1 MALKSIKAL
10 ALASLAAGPAAAAYD
25 CSTSKAGC
33 TPLDDYVNAP
43 DSTYKWEDLNIT
55 LDGPG
60 WTAYV
65 VNMTSQSWLTSA
77 DWDFAPRDDGSRAGA
92 SPVCRAAPRARRSTR
107 RRGELRCCTVVIV
120 RVRY

>member
-65 VNMTSQSWLTSA
+65 VNMTSHSWLTSA
-77 DWDFAPRDDGSRAGA
+77 DWDFAPRDDGARLHGRVQELDALVGA
-92 SPVCRAAPRARRSTR
+92 EDREEQIHQFP
-107 RRGELRCCTVVIV
+107 
-120 RVRY
+120 

>member
-60 WTAYV
+60 WTARGLAR
-65 VNMTSQSWLTSA
+65 SQ
-77 DWDFAPRDDGSRAGA
+77 GSREGRMIWHVPLGT
-92 SPVCRAAPRARRSTR
+92 SPQ
-107 RRGELRCCTVVIV
+107 
-120 RVRY
+120 